1 MLLVNKH
8 LLLFST
14 EEKAYYS
21 ALISLC
27 GDRVVLVLVLYLQ
40 GSINIFTKGR
50 QEGCEQSQAASPAQF
65 PHPMPR
71 RGCRDGYRAE
81 SWHGAASP
89 GSPTSAPV
97 PGGCAGHAGCP
108 SLIGCQRPRQ
118 LLVRRSRPGDS
129 ASAGEASGKPVGS
142 FHLQSAGHILAKYR
156 CPWTW
161 LVCRGDSVLTSA
173 CLL

>member
-40 GSINIFTKGR
+40 GSINIFTEGR

-97 PGGCAGHAGCP
+97 PGGLCWACRVPQFDRVPAP
-108 SLIGCQRPRQ
+108 SPAPGQTVPSRGFSQRWRGFRQ
-118 LLVRRSRPGDS
+118 TSGLLPSPKCWAYFG
-129 ASAGEASGKPVGS
+129 
-142 FHLQSAGHILAKYR
+142 
-156 CPWTW
+156 
-161 LVCRGDSVLTSA
+161 
-173 CLL
+173 